1 MLPSL
6 EEIRKKRVSL
16 GLTQGGLAKLSGV
29 SQSLVAKI
37 ESGKAE
43 PSYSNAKKIFEALD
57 SLHAKEEK
65 KAEEIMLSPVF
76 SARISE
82 PIGKTLSLMREKGV
96 SQLPVLEEG
105 VVVGTISENAVLSLI
120 EKGYRMEDIRKTPV
134 REAMEPALPQVGRST
149 RYSSVIQLLKESP
162 AILVVEKGKILG
174 IITKADLVR

>member
-16 GLTQGGLAKLSGV
+16 GLTQGELARLAGI

-43 PSYSNAKKIFEALD
+43 PSYPNAKRIFEALD

-76 SARISE
+76 SAKISE

-105 VVVGTISENAVLSLI
+105 LVVGTISENAVLSLI

-134 REAMEPALPQVGRST
+134 REAMEPALPQVGRNT
-149 RYSSVIQLLKESP
+149 RYSSILQLLKESP

>member
-6 EEIRKKRVSL
+6 DEIRKRRVSL
-16 GLTQGGLAKLSGV
+16 GLTQGGLAKLSGI

-43 PSYSNAKKIFEALD
+43 PSYSNAKRIFEALD

-65 KAEEIMLSPVF
+65 RAEEIMLSPVL
-76 SARISE
+76 SAKVSE

-105 VVVGTISENAVLSLI
+105 VVVGTISESGILSLI
-120 EKGYRMEDIRKTPV
+120 EKGYTMEDVRKTPV
-134 REAMEPALPQVGRST
+134 REAMEPALPQVGRNT
-149 RYSSVIQLLKESP
+149 RYSSIIQLLKESP

>member
-6 EEIRKKRVSL
+6 EEIRKRRISL
-16 GLTQGGLAKLSGV
+16 GLTQGGLAKLAGI

-37 ESGKAE
+37 ESKKAE
-43 PSYSNAKKIFEALD
+43 PSYSNAKRIFEALD
-57 SLHAKEEK
+57 SLHSKEEK
-65 KAEEIMLSPVF
+65 KAEEIMLSPVL
-76 SARISE
+76 SAKVSE

-105 VVVGTISENAVLSLI
+105 VVVGTISESGILSLI
-120 EKGYRMEDIRKTPV
+120 EKGYTMESIRKTPV
-134 REAMEPALPQVGRST
+134 SAAMEPALPQVGRNT
-149 RYSSVIQLLKESP
+149 RYSSIIQLLKESP